1 MLPYFNAERA
11 AQERGLEILDEV
23 EDEEE
28 ENVVSRNSDDHVENL
43 EIDNAVEN
51 ENDGTLNIVQI
62 CFVMKQFT
70 YSNVHNM
77 QFLIVY

>member
-28 ENVVSRNSDDHVENL
+28 VSKNSDDH

-77 QFLIVY
+77 QFLIVYVLNLELK